1 MSFGLLVFGNPSYAQ
16 DSIMETHRGFRSGS
30 HPLKSFTD
38 ERALR

>member
-1 MSFGLLVFGNPSYAQ
+1 MSIGLLVFGNPSYAQ
-16 DSIMETHRGFRSGS
+16 DSMGTHRGFRSGS

>member
-1 MSFGLLVFGNPSYAQ
+1 MSIGLLVFGNPSYAQ
-16 DSIMETHRGFRSGS
+16 DSMETHRGFRSGS